1 MKKKLMLL
9 FLTISILMT
18 VLVGCSNTNNTS
30 NNIQKNSTNK
40 EKITVATSGTYYPF
54 TFLEGG
60 ELKGFEVDVWNEIGK
75 KLGYDVEF
83 KTASFSGLFGM
94 LESGKVDTIANQI
107 SVTPEREEKYY
118 FSEPY
123 VYSGAQI
130 IVKKGNDS
138 IKSFDDLNGKKVG
151 VDLGSNYEQIVKDKD
166 KNGDIK
172 VITYQNTDAAFNEL
186 LLGRIDAVVIDRVSA
201 IAAIKEKDLNLQLAG
216 EPIDKIENAYPFV
229 KNEKGKDLSANVN
242 KALDEMR
249 KDGTL
254 KAISEKWLGMNVT
267 VPNNQENNNQV
278 INNKNNNSIGFD
290 FMYSLDLVPMLLKAV
305 NVTISLSVF
314 GMILG
319 LVVGIALAMIRIY
332 KIPVLKQIA
341 EIYISFFRG
350 TPLLVQLFL
359 LYFGIPQVIPAL
371 QNMSAYTAALIGLG
385 LNASAYI
392 AEILRSS
399 IDAIDKGQMEAC
411 LSLGMTRAQALRRIV
426 LPQAFRIA
434 VPPLGNIF
442 VDTVKGSSL
451 AFTLGV
457 VELLAKAQMEA
468 AASYKFFES
477 YVVVAIMY
485 WIIIGFFN
493 YLQKILEKKLSV
505 Y

>member
-1 MKKKLMLL
+1 MKKKVMLL
-9 FLTISILMT
+9 FLTISIFMA
-18 VLVGCSNTNNTS
+18 VFIGCKNNS
-30 NNIQKNSTNK
+30 NNIQKNNYNK

-60 ELKGFEVDVWNEIGK
+60 KLKGFEVDVWNDIGK

-107 SVTPEREEKYY
+107 TITPEREDKYY
-118 FSEPY
+118 FSNPD

-130 IVKKGNDS
+130 IVKKGNDK
-138 IKSFDDLNGKKVG
+138 IKSFEDLKGKKVG
-151 VDLGSNYEQIVKDKD
+151 VDLGSNYEKIVKDKD
-166 KNGDIK
+166 KNGEIK
-172 VITYQNTDAAFNEL
+172 VLTYQNTDAAFNEL
-186 LLGRIDAVVIDRVSA
+186 LLGRIDAVVIDRISA
-201 IAAIKEKDLNLQLAG
+201 LTAIKEKNLNLQLAG
-216 EPIDKIENAYPFV
+216 EPIDNIENAYPFI
-229 KNEKGKDLSANVN
+229 KNDKGKALSEEVN
-242 KALDEMR
+242 KALNEMK

-254 KAISEKWLGMNVT
+254 KNISEKWLGMNVT
-267 VPNNQENNNQV
+267 VPNNKETSNKLG
-278 INNKNNNSIGFD
+278 INNKVKNLSFD
-290 FMYSLDLVPMLLKAV
+290 FMYSLELVPTLLKAV
-305 NVTISLSVF
+305 KVTISLSVF

-319 LVVGIALAMIRIY
+319 LIVGIALAITRVY
-332 KIPVLKQIA
+332 KVPVLKQLA

-359 LYFGIPQVIPAL
+359 LYFGIPQIIPAL
-371 QNMSAYTAALIGLG
+371 QNMSAYVAALIGLG

-399 IDAIDKGQMEAC
+399 IDAIDKGQMEAS
-411 LSLGMTRAQALRRIV
+411 LSLGMTRGQALKRIV
-426 LPQAFRIA
+426 LPQALRIA

-468 AASYKFFES
+468 ATSYKFFES

>member
-1 MKKKLMLL
+1 MKKKLMVL

-18 VLVGCSNTNNTS
+18 VLLGCSS
-30 NNIQKNSTNK
+30 KVNNIKSGSTNK
-40 EKITVATSGTYYPF
+40 ETIEVATSGTYYPF
-54 TFLEGG
+54 TFVENG

-75 KLGYDVEF
+75 RLGYNVSF

-94 LESGKVDTIANQI
+94 LESGKVNTIANQI
-107 SVTPEREEKYY
+107 TVSKEREDKYY

-130 IVKKGNDS
+130 IVKKGNES
-138 IKSFDDLNGKKVG
+138 IKSFEDLKGKKVG
-151 VDLGSNYEQIVKDKD
+151 VDLGSNYEKIVMDKD
-166 KNGDIK
+166 KNNEIK
-172 VITYQNTDAAFNEL
+172 ILTYQNTDAAFNEL

-201 IAAIKEKDLNLQLAG
+201 IAAIKEKDLDLQLAG

-229 KNEKGKDLSANVN
+229 KDEKGRELKDKVN
-242 KALDEMR
+242 KALDEMK

-254 KAISEKWLGMNVT
+254 KNISDKWLGMNVT
-267 VPNNQENNNQV
+267 VPNNNESSSEIV
-278 INNKNNNSIGFD
+278 GGSNNNSLSFD
-290 FMYSLDLVPMLLKAV
+290 FMYSLGLIPMLLKAAK
-305 NVTISLSVF
+305 VTIALSVF
-314 GMILG
+314 GMLLGLILG
-319 LVVGIALAMIRIY
+319 IGLAIIRLY
-332 KIPVLKQIA
+332 KIPVLKQLG
-341 EIYISFFRG
+341 EVYISFFRG

-359 LYFGIPQVIPAL
+359 LYFGIPQIIPSL
-371 QNMSAYTAALIGLG
+371 QNMSAFTAALVGLG

-411 LSLGMTRAQALRRIV
+411 LSLGMTKAQGLRRVV
-426 LPQAFRIA
+426 LPQAFKIA
-434 VPPLGNIF
+434 IPPLGNIF

-477 YVVVAIMY
+477 YIVVALMY
-485 WIIIGFFN
+485 WVIIGIFN
-493 YLQKILEKKLSV
+493 YLQRLIEKKLSV

>member
-9 FLTISILMT
+9 FLTISILMM
-18 VLVGCSNTNNTS
+18 VLVGCSNNS

-75 KLGYDVEF
+75 RLGYDVEF

-94 LESGKVDTIANQI
+94 LESGKVNTKANQI
-107 SVTPEREEKYY
+107 TVTPEREEKYY

-138 IKSFDDLNGKKVG
+138 IKSFEDLKGKKVG
-151 VDLGSNYEQIVKDKD
+151 VDLGSNYEKIVKDKD
-166 KNGDIK
+166 KNNEIK
-172 VITYQNTDAAFNEL
+172 ILTYQNTDAAFNEL

-229 KNEKGKDLSANVN
+229 KDEKGKDLSENVN
-242 KALDEMR
+242 KALDEMK

-254 KAISEKWLGMNVT
+254 KSISEKWLGMNVS
-267 VPNNQENNNQV
+267 VPNNQENSNN
-278 INNKNNNSIGFD
+278 IIDNNKNNSIGFD
-290 FMYSLDLVPMLLKAV
+290 FMYSLDLIPMLLKAI

-319 LVVGIALAMIRIY
+319 LIVGIALAMIRVY

-341 EIYISFFRG
+341 EVYISFFRG

-359 LYFGIPQVIPAL
+359 LYFGVPQVIPSL
-371 QNMSAYTAALIGLG
+371 QNMSAFTAALIGLG

-411 LSLGMTRAQALRRIV
+411 LSLGMTRAQALKRVV

-434 VPPLGNIF
+434 IPPLGNIF